1 MLNFDSSMW
10 RTFFFAICLLIFSYL
25 NLHSQVISPEFYQ
38 TEEDLLDGLNQG
50 ELTFDQYLELL
61 DLMRHKIDLSSV
73 DSQEVSQIPDIQLS
87 DVKDSTENQLEQ
99 EKLSA
104 FIKPP
109 VKNDKEFQG
118 ELVWQFQQRF
128 SEDKFTKNY
137 FDLNTSLSQNLSFN
151 LEAQNEIDH
160 TQIRR
165 RSLQYFLPAKNLNII
180 LGNFQKK
187 LGKGVNIGNRTYLN
201 FTSTSTLS
209 ASNTLIFPLFT
220 RYNGIFINY
229 QNAIFYPSV
238 LYSENRFGVY
248 QDQIVAGELLFQFS
262 RFKVAPILSWQRI
275 SDKNYR
281 FQHSCASIFGEY
293 QEKNFNISGEAAF
306 LSGGGKGG
314 VGEFHIRR
322 ERYHLRGI
330 FWSYSADYIY
340 PPSGGSSNP
349 DYELIDLENL
359 NLSFRSRQSGE
370 NGIYLSSMMKIT
382 PRLAG
387 EGAFNQWQDGG
398 SLINKNKLRLGI
410 GYLFTPKFSGK
421 LVNYN
426 EDFNLDGTGEK
437 VNTTR
442 FAGRYEFRD
451 DLDLQLRVSYK
462 RKDEVIEKIDLGDVQ
477 VIARFPAFRNSLVKF
492 GIKYSDFDFSQ
503 PKDSRFDFYVEERLK
518 LNQNLFLLVQYV
530 SKNYSDLDRADIQN
544 LRIRLEV
551 EW

>member
-1 MLNFDSSMW
+1 
-10 RTFFFAICLLIFSYL
+10 
-25 NLHSQVISPEFYQ
+25 
-38 TEEDLLDGLNQG
+38 LDGLNQG

-61 DLMRHKIDLSSV
+61 DLMRRKIDLNSI
-73 DSQEVSQIPDIQLS
+73 DSQEVSHIPDVQPS
-87 DVKDSTENQLEQ
+87 DLKPENQLEQ

-104 FIKPP
+104 FLKPA
-109 VKNDKEFQG
+109 VKTEKEFQG

-128 SEDKFTKNY
+128 SEDKFTKSY
-137 FDLNTSLSQNLSFN
+137 FNLNTRVNRNLSFN
-151 LEAQNEIDH
+151 IEAQNEIDH

-187 LGKGVNIGNRTYLN
+187 LGQGVNIGNRTYLN
-201 FTSTSTLS
+201 FSSSSILS

-220 RYNGIFINY
+220 RYNGIFLNY

-248 QDQIVAGELLFQFS
+248 KDQIVGGELLFKFS
-262 RFKVAPILSWQRI
+262 RFKVGPILSWQRI
-275 SDKNYR
+275 SDKSYR
-281 FQHSCASIFGEY
+281 FQNSCASIFGEY
-293 QEKNFNISGEAAF
+293 QEKNFNLSGEAAF
-306 LSGGGKGG
+306 LSGGGRGG
-314 VGEFHIRR
+314 VGEFHIRQ
-322 ERYHLRGI
+322 ERYNLRGI
-330 FWSYSADYIY
+330 FWSYSADFIY
-340 PPSGGSSNP
+340 PPSGGNANP

-382 PRLAG
+382 PRLEG
-387 EGAFNQWQDGG
+387 EGVFNQWRDGG
-398 SLINKNKLRLGI
+398 SLINKNKFRLGI
-410 GYLFTPKFSGK
+410 GYLFTPQFSAK
-421 LVNYN
+421 LLNYY
-426 EDFNLDGTGEK
+426 EDFNLDGAGDK
-437 VNTTR
+437 VNTIGLV
-442 FAGRYEFRD
+442 GRYEFKD

-518 LNQNLFLLVQYV
+518 LNQNLFLLAQYV
-530 SKNYSDLDRADIQN
+530 SKNYSDDVRLDVQN
-544 LRIRLEV
+544 LRLRLEV
-551 EW
+551 SW

>member
-1 MLNFDSSMW
+1 MSQ
-10 RTFFFAICLLIFSYL
+10 
-25 NLHSQVISPEFYQ
+25 NLYSQTISPEFYQ

-50 ELTFDQYLELL
+50 ELTYDQYLELL
-61 DLMRHKIDLSSV
+61 DLMRRKIDLNSV

-87 DVKDSTENQLEQ
+87 DVKDSAENRLEQ

-109 VKNDKEFQG
+109 VKSDKEFQG

-151 LEAQNEIDH
+151 LEAQNETDQ

-187 LGKGVNIGNRTYLN
+187 LGKGVNLGNRSYLN
-201 FTSTSTLS
+201 FTSISTLS
-209 ASNTLIFPLFT
+209 APNTLIFPLFT

-229 QNAIFYPSV
+229 QSDIFNSSV

-248 QDQIVAGELLFQFS
+248 KDQIVGGEFLFKFNQ
-262 RFKVAPILSWQRI
+262 FKVGPILSWQRI
-275 SDKNYR
+275 SDKSYR
-281 FQHSCASIFGEY
+281 FQNSCASIFGEY
-293 QEKNFNISGEAAF
+293 QEKNFNLSGEAAF
-306 LSGGGKGG
+306 LSGGGNGG
-314 VGEFHIRR
+314 VGEFFIRQ
-322 ERYHLRGI
+322 ERYNLRGI
-330 FWSYSADYIY
+330 FWSYSADFIY
-340 PPSGGSSNP
+340 PPSGGNSNP
-349 DYELIDLENL
+349 DYELIDLEDL

-370 NGIYLSSMMKIT
+370 NGIYLNSSIKIT
-382 PRLAG
+382 PRIFT
-387 EGAFNQWQDGG
+387 EGAFNQWRDGG

-426 EDFNLDGTGEK
+426 EDFNLDGAAEK

-442 FAGRYEFRD
+442 FVGRYGFRA
-451 DLDLQLRVSYK
+451 DLDLQLRLSYK
-462 RKDEVIEKIDLGDVQ
+462 RKDEIIEKTDLGDVQ
-477 VIARFPAFRNSLVKF
+477 LIAKFPVFKNSLVKI

-503 PKDSRFDFYVEERLK
+503 SNNSRFDFYLEERLK
-518 LNQNLFLLVQYV
+518 LNQNLFLLAQYI
-530 SKNYSDLDRADIQN
+530 SKNYSDDVRLDVQN
-544 LRIRLEV
+544 LRLRLEV
-551 EW
+551 GW